1 MKQESGPDTPS
12 SAYATMAPLWD
23 KISSVLGG
31 TESMRERST
40 LYLPQHYRESQET
53 YSERL
58 SRAILINSTEQT
70 LGGWVGRPFSKPMQR
85 NADIPE
91 QFGVFLEDVD
101 MLGNNLDVFCRQWF
115 REGLAKGF
123 SHVLVDFPDG
133 TEVADGGVRTL
144 ADDRRDGLRPFLVHI
159 PPENVI
165 AAYSEV
171 VGGRER
177 LTHVR
182 IREDVVT
189 RDGYDEQVLERV
201 RVYEPGRVQ
210 LFEKR
215 ETRGRK
221 AEWVLIEERDY
232 NLDYVPLVTYYSQ
245 REGFML
251 SKPPLLDLANMNI
264 AHWQSMS
271 DQIAVLT
278 VARFPML
285 AASGGLDDGGDGG
298 EGEVVVGPKALLSSR
313 DPAGRVYY
321 VEHTGKA
328 IASGRMDLMDLEEKM
343 AKYGA
348 EFLTKKPG
356 RQTATARSLDSAE
369 ATSPLQDMVHRFVDS
384 VNLVL
389 QYAADWQGLET
400 GGTVDL
406 NTDFGLSGQDTA
418 ALQAL
423 LETRRNRDIS
433 REAFLRELQRYN
445 VLDRSYDMEADSGS
459 IEAEAA
465 FEGIPRTPPTGE
477 AVDV

>member
-1 MKQESGPDTPS
+1 
-12 SAYATMAPLWD
+12 
-23 KISSVLGG
+23 
-31 TESMRERST
+31 
-40 LYLPQHYRESQET
+40 
-53 YSERL
+53 
-58 SRAILINSTEQT
+58 
-70 LGGWVGRPFSKPMQR
+70 
-85 NADIPE
+85 
-91 QFGVFLEDVD
+91 
-101 MLGNNLDVFCRQWF
+101 
-115 REGLAKGF
+115 
-123 SHVLVDFPDG
+123 
-133 TEVADGGVRTL
+133 
-144 ADDRRDGLRPFLVHI
+144 
-159 PPENVI
+159 
-165 AAYSEV
+165 
-171 VGGRER
+171 
-177 LTHVR
+177 
-182 IREDVVT
+182 
-189 RDGYDEQVLERV
+189 
-201 RVYEPGRVQ
+201 
-210 LFEKR
+210 
-215 ETRGRK
+215 
-221 AEWVLIEERDY
+221 
-232 NLDYVPLVTYYSQ
+232 
-245 REGFML
+245 
-251 SKPPLLDLANMNI
+251 
-264 AHWQSMS
+264 
-271 DQIAVLT
+271 
-278 VARFPML
+278 
-285 AASGGLDDGGDGG
+285 
-298 EGEVVVGPKALLSSR
+298 
-313 DPAGRVYY
+313 VYY

-465 FEGIPRTPPTGE
+465 FEGIPRTPPTSE

>member
-1 MKQESGPDTPS
+1 MKKESGPDTPS
-12 SAYATMAPLWD
+12 SSYVAMAPLWD
-23 KISSVLGG
+23 KIDAVLGG
-31 TESMRERST
+31 TESMRGRST

-53 YSERL
+53 YAERL

-85 NADIPE
+85 NPDIPE
-91 QFGVFLEDVD
+91 QLGEFLEDVD

-115 REGLAKGF
+115 REGVAKGF

-133 TEVADGGVRTL
+133 TPGIDGVRTL
-144 ADDRRDGLRPFLVHI
+144 ADDRRDGLRPFLVHL

-182 IREDVVT
+182 IREDVIE
-189 RDGYDEQVLERV
+189 RDGYDEIVRERV
-201 RVYEPGRVQ
+201 RVYEPGVVR

-215 ETRGRK
+215 EGK
-221 AEWVLIEERDY
+221 GKKVEWVMLEEREY
-232 NLDYVPLVTYYSQ
+232 GLPYVPMVTYYSQ
-245 REGFML
+245 RQGFML
-251 SKPPLLDLANMNI
+251 SKPPLLDLVNMNI

-285 AASGGLDDGGDGG
+285 AASGGLDGGDESG
-298 EGEVVVGPKALLSSR
+298 ESEVVVGPKALLESR

-321 VEHTGKA
+321 VEHSGKA
-328 IASGRMDLMDLEEKM
+328 IASGRTDLLDLEEKM

-348 EFLTKKPG
+348 EYLTKKPG

-389 QYAADWQGLET
+389 QYVADWSGLDT

-418 ALQAL
+418 ALQTL

-445 VLDRSYDMEADSGS
+445 VLDRSYDMEEDSES
-459 IEAEAA
+459 IESEKA
-465 FEGIPRTPPTGE
+465 FDGIPRTPPTGE
-477 AVDV
+477 AIDV

>member
-12 SAYATMAPLWD
+12 SSYVAMAPLWD
-23 KISSVLGG
+23 KIDAVLGG
-31 TESMRERST
+31 TESMRGRST

-53 YSERL
+53 YEERL

-85 NADIPE
+85 NPDIPD
-91 QFGVFLEDVD
+91 QFEDFLEDVD

-115 REGLAKGF
+115 REGVAKGF

-133 TEVADGGVRTL
+133 TQGEDVVRTL
-144 ADDRRDGLRPFLVHI
+144 ADDRRDGLRPFLVHL

-182 IREDVVT
+182 IREDVIERV
-189 RDGYDEQVLERV
+189 GYDEVLHERV
-201 RVYEPGRVQ
+201 RVYEPGVVS

-215 ETRGRK
+215 QTKGKRV
-221 AEWVLIEERDY
+221 EWVQIEEREY
-232 NLDYVPLVTYYSQ
+232 GLPYVPMVTYYSQ

-251 SKPPLLDLANMNI
+251 SKPPLLDLVNMNI

-285 AASGGLDDGGDGG
+285 AASGGLDGGG
-298 EGEVVVGPKALLSSR
+298 ESGESEVIVGPKALLESR

-321 VEHTGKA
+321 VEHSGKA
-328 IASGRMDLMDLEEKM
+328 IASGRTDLMDLEEKM

-348 EFLTKKPG
+348 EYLTKKPG

-389 QYAADWQGLET
+389 QYVADWSGLET

-418 ALQAL
+418 ALQTL
-423 LETRRNRDIS
+423 LETSRNRDIS

-445 VLDRSYDMEADSGS
+445 VLDRSYDMEADEES
-459 IEAEAA
+459 IESENA
-465 FEGIPRTPPTGE
+465 FEGIPRTAPTD
-477 AVDV
+477 DVSDV